1 MTLTAKDG
9 ASPCRSVHSAH
20 RSIDRSRIR
29 GCPVG
34 AATSGRSPDALEPN
48 AQPRSAIRAPSSP
61 LRGRVGRRRR
71 PAGARFY
78 VPNTKSEVAISST
91 LAEMIESSKFRSAS
105 AIRKKPLKFKHAR
118 QVFTDL
124 GDLKLV
130 IGSYFKFE
138 CSKDP
143 DVKQAADLLMELSSS
158 AASSS
163 SGSPIWSDEMY
174 SWPQPEVVRLK
185 MRGMPE
191 ICVS

>member
-1 MTLTAKDG
+1 MET
-9 ASPCRSVHSAH
+9 
-20 RSIDRSRIR
+20 
-29 GCPVG
+29 
-34 AATSGRSPDALEPN
+34 
-48 AQPRSAIRAPSSP
+48 
-61 LRGRVGRRRR
+61 RREIK
-71 PAGARFY
+71 PTQFY
-78 VPNTKSEVAISST
+78 VPNTKTEIAISST
-91 LAEMIESSKFRSAS
+91 LKELIESSKFRSAS
-105 AIRKKPLKFKHAR
+105 RKKSLTFKKPQKFNHAR

-124 GDLKLV
+124 GDPYKQNELRIK
-130 IGSYFKFE
+130 IGSCFKFE

-158 AASSS
+158 ASSSS

>member
-1 MTLTAKDG
+1 MET
-9 ASPCRSVHSAH
+9 
-20 RSIDRSRIR
+20 
-29 GCPVG
+29 
-34 AATSGRSPDALEPN
+34 
-48 AQPRSAIRAPSSP
+48 
-61 LRGRVGRRRR
+61 RREIK
-71 PAGARFY
+71 PTQFY
-78 VPNTKSEVAISST
+78 VPNTKTEIAISST
-91 LAEMIESSKFRSAS
+91 LKELIESSKFRSAS
-105 AIRKKPLKFKHAR
+105 RKKPLTFKKPQKFNHAR

-124 GDLKLV
+124 GDPYKQNELRIK
-130 IGSYFKFE
+130 IGSCFKFE

-158 AASSS
+158 ASSSS